1 LIYVRGSEN
10 LRENLSSLLPWLLA
24 LMMGAV
30 RRAGGV
36 SSGRTRGS
44 EASTFVLEKIAYSG
58 GRSEFGLAQPRAA
71 GHFCFRKMGA
81 IERATFV
88 MRKIA
93 YGVGERKNGQA
104 PLRSARPF

>member
-10 LRENLSSLLPWLLA
+10 LRENLGSLLPWLLA
-24 LMMGAV
+24 HIMGAE
-30 RRAGGV
+30 RRSGSVG
-36 SSGRTRGS
+36 SGRTRAS

-71 GHFCFRKMGA
+71 GPFYYGKMSP
-81 IERATFV
+81 IEGVTFV
-88 MRKIA
+88 MRKIP

-104 PLRSARPF
+104 PLWSARAF